1 MQGIDATLITIEVN
15 SSRGCMFYL
24 VGLPDSA
31 VKESHQRIIS
41 ALQVNGYRI
50 PTSNIIINMA
60 PADIRKEGSAY
71 DLPLAIGMLAA
82 GGSSRSYAVSFST
95 GKRGFVLS
103 GSSGT
108 SYFDDVY
115 ELLPYE
121 QEDVD

>member
-1 MQGIDATLITIEVN
+1 MPLPVQVPYLSVIDGRGYIATGTRSGVTSDYWVYDPEEDLWYGDSDDDYTPMTNVHN
-15 SSRGCMFYL
+15 VSS
-24 VGLPDSA
+24 
-31 VKESHQRIIS
+31 
-41 ALQVNGYRI
+41 
-50 PTSNIIINMA
+50 
-60 PADIRKEGSAY
+60 
-71 DLPLAIGMLAA
+71 